1 MITTAQI
8 GAISNGTLYDVDGD
22 KVGSVGRVYLDN
34 RTGEPEWVT
43 VKTGL
48 FGSRSTFVP
57 LHEATAEGDDLH
69 VPHGKATIK
78 DAPRIDED
86 DELTPAQED
95 ELYTY
100 YGIQGGDNEG
110 GDNEGG
116 DNEGGDNEGGDG
128 EGGDGVPAPQA
139 TDGPQSGPAPR
150 TDDDARADDGTQ
162 HTDPTTPADG
172 SAGGTVSSGTAKLR
186 RYMGDSA
193 TPLTADGGRHEA

>member
-57 LHEATAEGDDLH
+57 LHEATVEGDDLH
-69 VPHGKATIK
+69 VPHDKATIK
-78 DAPRIDED
+78 DAPQIDEQ

-100 YGIQGGDNEG
+100 YGLQGDDDEG
-110 GDNEGG
+110 PDR
-116 DNEGGDNEGGDG
+116 D
-128 EGGDGVPAPQA
+128 
-139 TDGPQSGPAPR
+139 PAPR
-150 TDDDARADDGTQ
+150 ATGGPA
-162 HTDPTTPADG
+162 TPADG

-186 RYMGDSA
+186 RSMGESA
-193 TPLTADGGRHEA
+193 TPTTDGGGRHEA